1 MAKNGADFVHLHVH
15 SEYSLL
21 DGACRIS
28 GLVKAARR
36 HKMPA
41 VALTDH
47 GNMFGAVQ
55 FYDACV
61 KGGVKPIIGTETYI
75 APGSRLDKESKGIQE
90 ASFHLIL
97 LAKNEAGYHNLLK
110 LNSLANLEGFYY
122 RPRIDKEIL
131 RQHSEGLICLSGC
144 LQGEVSYW
152 FARGEQDKA
161 VAAAEALADI
171 FPKGDFYLELQD
183 HGIPE
188 QRKIIPPMLA
198 LAKKMNLPVAASN
211 DLHYVEQGEARAHE
225 ALLCIQTQT
234 TLDDPKRFR
243 FEGDEFYFKSPDQM
257 KQLFSEVPEAVLATR
272 EIADKCNLDLK
283 FNQIHLPQFRPPD
296 GKSQQDYL
304 RELVE
309 VGVGRRY
316 PDAEPAVKDRVE
328 RELSIISKT
337 GFTSYFLVIWD
348 VVHHAKSRGISVGP
362 GRGSAAGSVVSYC
375 LGITDLDPIQHK
387 LIFER
392 FLNPE
397 RISMPDIDIDFCYE
411 RRPEVIQYVS
421 DRYGKGNVAHV
432 ITFGTM
438 QAKAAVRD
446 VARVMGFSYPE
457 ADRIAKLI
465 PFELGMTLKRA
476 LEVSSELKTL
486 YETDPRVTQLI
497 DTSSALEGLVRHAST
512 HAAGVVIADGDLT
525 HHVPLIKGS
534 DGQITTGYE
543 MGGVEK
549 IGLLKMDFLGL
560 RTLTVIHETEKL
572 VQANKDK
579 SFDIEK
585 IPMDDAN
592 TYQML
597 TRGDATA
604 VFQLES
610 SGMRDLMRR
619 LKPERF
625 DDLVALVA
633 LFRPGPL
640 GSGMVDDFIRRRHG
654 QIQVRYDH
662 PTLEPVLKDTHGVCL
677 SGDTVIEDI
686 SSGVRYR
693 LDELDGKPSVTVQG
707 VDSDNRTAAAQVR
720 RVIDNGVRPVF
731 RVKLRNGSE
740 LRMTQDHRVLTEG
753 GWKELG
759 ELSIGDYIATPKNL
773 MHQEGD
779 FDLRRLRAL
788 AYLIADG
795 DISNKGSVH
804 FISKEPELIGDFEEC
819 LGSFELTASH
829 RVSQI
834 RDVTRV
840 VVTKPKQKNLA
851 YHMPSGLLA
860 FLREH
865 DLKDHRGGLRSW
877 EKFVPSF
884 VLTLNTK
891 CLAQFAATLWDCD
904 GSIGRYRCFYV
915 TTSKHLS
922 QDVQSLLLKL
932 GITSTVYTSCYS
944 TKRHGL
950 QTRYQVT
957 VFSGATFLRVIQPF
971 MRSRKRFASSYGNG
985 EETVSRKIFL
995 DEALSVVGS
1004 ESKRGLQ
1011 RRLGID
1017 RRHFTPKGIR
1027 RERIHSCVVRSITE
1041 KLELTRCLKLLRLS
1055 WQPIVEMERVGL
1067 ERVYDL
1073 EVEKIHN
1080 FVANG
1085 VIVHN
1090 CVYQEQVMQIANTLA
1105 GFSMAQADGLRRA
1118 MGKKTPEIMEKAREQ
1133 FITGCVKNNVERSL
1147 AQQIFDKIEYFA
1159 GYAFNRSH
1167 SAAYAL
1173 IAYRT
1178 AYLKANFPVEFMT
1191 ALLTSERDNTDKIAQ
1206 YVEEARRMEITILP
1220 PNVNKSFSRFTVE
1233 ICPEPAAPLRQAQ
1246 GERQSRQ
1253 SEAIRY
1259 GLAGIKN
1266 VGEKAID
1273 SITEVRRDKGEF
1285 VSLVDFCERVDSRL
1299 VNRKVLES
1307 LIKCG
1312 AFDRLKAHRS
1322 QLMAILDQAMG
1333 LGGKR
1338 AKEKSG
1344 GQLSF
1349 FDVFGSSGQSPT
1361 EKVELPNLEE
1371 WPKAQLLAFEKSLLG
1386 FYLTGHPLDGYRDLL
1401 KLFSTATTNKLD
1413 RLDDGA
1419 DVTLGG
1425 VVSRLK
1431 MTTTKRG
1438 NEQMAILWFEDFEG
1452 TVEALVF
1459 PKLFPSVEMHLKP
1472 DAIVL
1477 LSARIS
1483 LREERPKLL
1492 VEDLI
1497 PLEEAWGRRAKG
1509 LQIRLRQTVERNT
1522 LQELKKALTTHPGP
1536 MPVELAVA
1544 NGGSGSVRVAVGS
1557 TLNVKPSLELLQH
1570 LVQLVGSDA
1579 IAVKRR

>member
-21 DGACRIS
+21 DGACRIAE
-28 GLVKAARR
+28 LVKAARR

-97 LAKNEAGYHNLLK
+97 LAKNEVGYHNLLK

-131 RQHSEGLICLSGC
+131 RKYSEGLVCLSGC

-161 VAAAEALADI
+161 VAAAEAMADI

-198 LAKKMNLPVAASN
+198 LAKKMNLPVVASN
-211 DLHYVEQGEARAHE
+211 DLHYVEQAEARAHE

-296 GKSQQDYL
+296 GKSQQGYL

-309 VGVGRRY
+309 AGVGRRY
-316 PDAEPAVKDRVE
+316 PNAAPAVKDRVE

-497 DTSSALEGLVRHAST
+497 DTSGALEGLVRHAST

-525 HHVPLIKGS
+525 HHVPLIKGT

-560 RTLTVIHETEKL
+560 RTLTVIHESEKL
-572 VQANKDK
+572 VQASKDK
-579 SFDIEK
+579 SFDIET
-585 IPMDDAN
+585 IPMDDAA

-662 PTLEPVLKDTHGVCL
+662 PTLEPVLKDTYGV
-677 SGDTVIEDI
+677 
-686 SSGVRYR
+686 
-693 LDELDGKPSVTVQG
+693 
-707 VDSDNRTAAAQVR
+707 
-720 RVIDNGVRPVF
+720 
-731 RVKLRNGSE
+731 
-740 LRMTQDHRVLTEG
+740 
-753 GWKELG
+753 
-759 ELSIGDYIATPKNL
+759 
-773 MHQEGD
+773 
-779 FDLRRLRAL
+779 
-788 AYLIADG
+788 
-795 DISNKGSVH
+795 
-804 FISKEPELIGDFEEC
+804 
-819 LGSFELTASH
+819 
-829 RVSQI
+829 
-834 RDVTRV
+834 
-840 VVTKPKQKNLA
+840 
-851 YHMPSGLLA
+851 
-860 FLREH
+860 
-865 DLKDHRGGLRSW
+865 
-877 EKFVPSF
+877 
-884 VLTLNTK
+884 
-891 CLAQFAATLWDCD
+891 
-904 GSIGRYRCFYV
+904 
-915 TTSKHLS
+915 
-922 QDVQSLLLKL
+922 
-932 GITSTVYTSCYS
+932 
-944 TKRHGL
+944 
-950 QTRYQVT
+950 
-957 VFSGATFLRVIQPF
+957 
-971 MRSRKRFASSYGNG
+971 
-985 EETVSRKIFL
+985 
-995 DEALSVVGS
+995 
-1004 ESKRGLQ
+1004 
-1011 RRLGID
+1011 
-1017 RRHFTPKGIR
+1017 
-1027 RERIHSCVVRSITE
+1027 
-1041 KLELTRCLKLLRLS
+1041 
-1055 WQPIVEMERVGL
+1055 
-1067 ERVYDL
+1067 
-1073 EVEKIHN
+1073 
-1080 FVANG
+1080 
-1085 VIVHN
+1085 

-1133 FITGCVKNNVERSL
+1133 FITGCIKNSVERSL

-1220 PNVNKSFSRFTVE
+1220 PDVNRSFSRFTVE
-1233 ICPEPAAPLRQAQ
+1233 TCPGSPEAEGR
-1246 GERQSRQ
+1246 GD
-1253 SEAIRY
+1253 EAIRY

-1312 AFDRLKAHRS
+1312 AFDRLEVHRS
-1322 QLMAILDQAMG
+1322 QLMAILDQALG

-1349 FDVFGSSGQSPT
+1349 FDVFGSSGQSPA

-1401 KLFSTATTNKLD
+1401 KLFSTATTNRLD

-1522 LQELKKALTTHPGP
+1522 LQELKKALTTHPGT